1 MCNVLSQ
8 HEEIFRFEF
17 GTPGF
22 KSSLDIQSS
31 FVEHAEGLAVYVLTY
46 MDNYNVAGE
55 IQLIHIQINIL
66 IRFFNTC

>member
-46 MDNYNVAGE
+46 IWTIIVWPVK
-55 IQLIHIQINIL
+55 
-66 IRFFNTC
+66 FNKFLSK